1 LTRKLLRAII
11 ALSAGERVVSFS
23 LIYLFHRFLIFRK
36 MTVSTDK
43 TTDAVFEL
51 LEKFNFERVEKLMH
65 AVDWKWGRFET
76 LRAPTI
82 DEMRDHC
89 ISLLFTAKRDLTT
102 VSSGGFEAGYKIN
115 DEDEEV
121 FTLRFVATEN
131 YIRF

>member
-1 LTRKLLRAII
+1 LTRRLLRAII

-65 AVDWKWGRFET
+65 AVDWKWATYNGLRF
-76 LRAPTI
+76 ATI
-82 DEMRDHC
+82 DEMRDRC
-89 ISLLFTAKRDLTT
+89 ISLLFAAKRDLTT
-102 VSSGGFEAGYKIN
+102 VSSGGFEASYKIN
-115 DEDEEV
+115 DDNEEI

>member
-1 LTRKLLRAII
+1 
-11 ALSAGERVVSFS
+11 
-23 LIYLFHRFLIFRK
+23 

-65 AVDWKWGRFET
+65 AVDWKWATYDGLRF
-76 LRAPTI
+76 ATI
-82 DEMRDHC
+82 DEMRDKC

-102 VSSGGFEAGYKIN
+102 VSSGGFEASYKIN
-115 DEDEEV
+115 DDNEEI
-121 FTLRFVATEN
+121 FTLRFVATGN